1 MEITFVE
8 ESRVILERTETG
20 SKETCSTVWDISNWN
35 REEGVNPR
43 EYSKVEQVGRRHG
56 LLRMK

>member
-35 REEGVNPR
+35 TEEGVNPR
-43 EYSKVEQVGRRHG
+43 EYSKVE
-56 LLRMK
+56 